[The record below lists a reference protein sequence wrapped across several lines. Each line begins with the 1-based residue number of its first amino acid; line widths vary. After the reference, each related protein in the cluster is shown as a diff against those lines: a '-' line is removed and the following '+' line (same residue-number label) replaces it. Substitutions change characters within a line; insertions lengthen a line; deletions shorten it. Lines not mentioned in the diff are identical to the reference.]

1 MEETNERRV
10 ISRKQM
16 STKLLDAFILWALVF
31 GFAATIAKTLILMPV
46 SLIFSGVFY
55 NILATIIDLILC
67 AVQWIF
73 IARIAVKLTFKRYT
87 INKSENVGIL
97 NKTMVVFSAMYI
109 LVCIANLFLKG
120 GALGMSLGIGMF
132 GSVAFLILLD
142 IITTIAAI
150 AILKYVL
157 NSQDGYIYRQCVE
170 GQLEEKVGLSVEEIV
185 LLVIIGLIALSIV
198 SLIISSMN
206 SSILD
211 NIPLDNGKQEVT
223 QSTITEDGKQKAKII
238 AQNVHAKNLYKE
250 VNGTYEKA
258 TAAELQKLI
267 NEELKEELGEQY
279 FVIVTEDLEI
289 KYSFEENLETNET
302 NQISQKD
309 SLKIAEAKSVVAR
322 AYADNLYKEEMV
334 NGELLKST
342 PEELEQAINNKLL
355 EYMGPE
361 YTVTVSEDHK
371 ITYNFEIE

>member
-55 NILATIIDLILC
+55 NILAIIIDLILC

-302 NQISQKD
+302 NQTFQI
-309 SLKIAEAKSVVAR
+309 
-322 AYADNLYKEEMV
+322 
-334 NGELLKST
+334 
-342 PEELEQAINNKLL
+342 
-355 EYMGPE
+355 
-361 YTVTVSEDHK
+361 H
-371 ITYNFEIE
+371 